1 MTWQTFFCERE
12 LQNSPCCILLSS
24 RTTQHSTRKDNSRKP
39 AKRCASGTLLEER
52 CGAYF
57 LGEINCEGMLGG
69 GRAASDVWCKLEQKS
84 MPVALRRRRCCC
96 CFRVERNLLR
106 PSSSLA
112 SKISLPRFLCKKN
125 LINVQIRKRI
135 SQQNKNAKTNQ
146 MVE

>member
-12 LQNSPCCILLSS
+12 LQNSPCCILLSK
-24 RTTQHSTRKDNSRKP
+24 RTTQRNTRKDNSRKLE
-39 AKRCASGTLLEER
+39 KKDVHLEER

-112 SKISLPRFLCKKN
+112 SQISLPRFLCKKN
-125 LINVQIRKRI
+125 LINVQIRKGFNNRI
-135 SQQNKNAKTNQ
+135 KTRNQ
-146 MVE
+146 IK